1 MHDAKPPMRSAFDRR
16 FGPWLG
22 PWQGRLQLLPSR
34 KNLSIA
40 LALAI
45 GLAIGL
51 AIVLGAFAI
60 ATVPPSLQVSGYAGH
75 LGEWE
80 LTAALSKIAPAR
92 MRELSGPLTMKHIGL
107 CSQDGPEE
115 KTGAMR
121 LRLSL
126 LSSSV
131 EARLSIEGV
140 ECTYRGSISDAH
152 TGMLVCPD
160 RRAVPLTL
168 WIK

>member
-1 MHDAKPPMRSAFDRR
+1 
-16 FGPWLG
+16 L
-22 PWQGRLQLLPSR
+22 
-34 KNLSIA
+34 IA
-40 LALAI
+40 LS
-45 GLAIGL
+45 L
-51 AIVLGAFAI
+51 AIVLAVAGGAYAI
-60 ATVPPSLQVSGYAGH
+60 STVPRSLQIDGYAGH

-80 LTAALSKIAPAR
+80 LTATISTDVPAR

-115 KTGAMR
+115 KTGEMR

-140 ECTYRGSISDAH
+140 ECTYSGTMSVSH
-152 TGMLVCPD
+152 TGMMVCPD